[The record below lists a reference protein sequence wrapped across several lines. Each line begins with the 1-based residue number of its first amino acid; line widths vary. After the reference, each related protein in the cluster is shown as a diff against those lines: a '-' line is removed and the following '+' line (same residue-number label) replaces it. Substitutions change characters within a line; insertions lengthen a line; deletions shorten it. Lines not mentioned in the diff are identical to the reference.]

1 MAARSGSAL
10 VLPRLAWPFAQSPT
24 RIRKFIVPLQGLG
37 PTGIPVATPNTNLF
51 PGEDFYQIHVGEFT
65 QMMHPDL
72 PGPTKFWGYAD
83 ITNGQ
88 APNHR
93 YLGGVIVA
101 QQNRPVRMK
110 VLNQL
115 PPVHPLPVDTTIMG
129 AELEQNRICVHLHGG
144 LVPWTSDG
152 GPFSWFS
159 PTSNGIS
166 FMNGTGVPGG
176 AVYRYPNNQSA
187 RLVWYHDHAL
197 GTTRLNA

>member
-197 GTTRLNA
+197 ETTRLNA